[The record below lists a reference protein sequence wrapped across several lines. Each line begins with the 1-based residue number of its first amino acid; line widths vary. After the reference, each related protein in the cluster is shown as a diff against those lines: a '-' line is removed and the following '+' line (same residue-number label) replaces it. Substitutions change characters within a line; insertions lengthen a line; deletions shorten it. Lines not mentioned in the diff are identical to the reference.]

1 MGRRRGKMADSVDDF
16 PASLGS
22 EMPQSNMKIL
32 RDAAIFYGNHWPE
45 KMLPCTTTLFPLAGV
60 N

>member
-1 MGRRRGKMADSVDDF
+1 MADSVDDF

-22 EMPQSNMKIL
+22 EMPQGNMKIL
-32 RDAAIFYGNHWPE
+32 CDAAIFCGKIQQE
-45 KMLPCTTTLFPLAGV
+45 KLLPCTTTLFPLAGV